1 MKRISKQRIVM
12 LFVLAVFVALVV
24 ITFRTPGSVAEL
36 ETYQPDTYATP
47 FALLPPVIAIGLALI
62 TKEVY
67 SSLFIGILTGG
78 LLYANFNLELM
89 LQTIFFHEKGGM
101 IYKLADSWNVGILVF
116 LVVLGILVAAM
127 NKAGGSAAPAA
138 NKTSY
143 TAAEALELYKSAAN
157 KVKTTAKSATRTS
170 ETIRT
175 ISGSIPSLYSSFG
188 FKEGTKTEKVV
199 ANGSSELK
207 DKFPVEKKSYTCN
220 LSASDIK
227 SATVQ
232 NNGSS
237 KVVTIVVKDDN
248 PGTYSNS
255 SKCVSTISIPIG
267 TWTCKGV
274 TLRGTI
280 DANGRLTSLY
290 YKMPTYVTQGSDA
303 FAFSLE
309 QNWTV
314 AY

>member
-1 MKRISKQRIVM
+1 MMTGCSEATRNFLKNGWDYEVDGVQYE
-12 LFVLAVFVALVV
+12 
-24 ITFRTPGSVAEL
+24 PGFNDTYESVAPAVNSSAADRSAYGSY
-36 ETYQPDTYATP
+36 TGPAASGSTVTAGGAAT
-47 FALLPPVIAIGLALI
+47 AGA
-62 TKEVY
+62 
-67 SSLFIGILTGG
+67 
-78 LLYANFNLELM
+78 
-89 LQTIFFHEKGGM
+89 
-101 IYKLADSWNVGILVF
+101 
-116 LVVLGILVAAM
+116 
-127 NKAGGSAAPAA
+127 KAGAAKAGSNAAAPAA

-199 ANGSSELK
+199 AKGSSELK

-232 NNGSS
+232 SNGSS

-309 QNWTV
+309 QNWSV

>member
-1 MKRISKQRIVM
+1 MKTRTSRIFAILMAVAMVLMMTGCSEATRIFLKNGWDYEVDG
-12 LFVLAVFVALVV
+12 VQYE
-24 ITFRTPGSVAEL
+24 PGFNDTYESVAPAVNSSAADRSAYGSY
-36 ETYQPDTYATP
+36 TGPAASGSTVTAGGAAT
-47 FALLPPVIAIGLALI
+47 AGA
-62 TKEVY
+62 
-67 SSLFIGILTGG
+67 
-78 LLYANFNLELM
+78 
-89 LQTIFFHEKGGM
+89 
-101 IYKLADSWNVGILVF
+101 
-116 LVVLGILVAAM
+116 
-127 NKAGGSAAPAA
+127 KAGAAKAGSNAAAPAA

-199 ANGSSELK
+199 AKGASELK

-232 NNGSS
+232 SNGSS

>member
-1 MKRISKQRIVM
+1 MKTRTSRIFAILMAVAMVLMMTGCSEATRIFLKNGWDYEVDG
-12 LFVLAVFVALVV
+12 VQYE
-24 ITFRTPGSVAEL
+24 PGFNDTYESVAPAVNSSAADRSAYGSY
-36 ETYQPDTYATP
+36 TGPAASGSTVTAGGAAT
-47 FALLPPVIAIGLALI
+47 AGA
-62 TKEVY
+62 
-67 SSLFIGILTGG
+67 
-78 LLYANFNLELM
+78 
-89 LQTIFFHEKGGM
+89 
-101 IYKLADSWNVGILVF
+101 
-116 LVVLGILVAAM
+116 
-127 NKAGGSAAPAA
+127 KAGAAKAGSNAAAPAA

-199 ANGSSELK
+199 AKGASELK

-232 NNGSS
+232 SNGSS

-290 YKMPTYVTQGSDA
+290 YKMPTYVT
-303 FAFSLE
+303 
-309 QNWTV
+309 V

>member
-1 MKRISKQRIVM
+1 MKNTKLSRVFVVM
-12 LFVLAVFVALVV
+12 LAAVMVFMMTGCAGWDFLKNGWDYEVDGVKLEPGFNDTYEYAAPAANGSAADRSAYGSYSGPAAGSA
-24 ITFRTPGSVAEL
+24 TAGSVAAGS
-36 ETYQPDTYATP
+36 TA
-47 FALLPPVIAIGLALI
+47 G
-62 TKEVY
+62 
-67 SSLFIGILTGG
+67 
-78 LLYANFNLELM
+78 
-89 LQTIFFHEKGGM
+89 
-101 IYKLADSWNVGILVF
+101 
-116 LVVLGILVAAM
+116 AA
-127 NKAGGSAAPAA
+127 KAGSAASGSAAAA

-157 KVKTTAKSATRTS
+157 KVKSTAKSATRTS

-175 ISGSIPSLYSSFG
+175 ISGSIPSMYSTFG

-199 ANGSSELK
+199 AKGSSELK
-207 DKFPVEKKSYTCN
+207 EKFPVEKKAYTCN

-232 NNGSS
+232 SNGSS

>member
-1 MKRISKQRIVM
+1 MKTRTSRFFAILMAVAM
-12 LFVLAVFVALVV
+12 VLMMTGCSEATRNFLKYGWDYEVDGVKYE
-24 ITFRTPGSVAEL
+24 PGFNDTYESVAPAVNSSAADRSA
-36 ETYQPDTYATP
+36 Y
-47 FALLPPVIAIGLALI
+47 GS
-62 TKEVY
+62 Y
-67 SSLFIGILTGG
+67 SGP
-78 LLYANFNLELM
+78 
-89 LQTIFFHEKGGM
+89 
-101 IYKLADSWNVGILVF
+101 
-116 LVVLGILVAAM
+116 AASGSTVT
-127 NKAGGSAAPAA
+127 AGSAATAPKAGSAAKAGSNAGAAAA

-188 FKEGTKTEKVV
+188 FKEGTKSEKVV
-199 ANGSSELK
+199 ANGASELK

-232 NNGSS
+232 SNGSG
-237 KVVTIVVKDDN
+237 KVVTILVKDDN

>member
-1 MKRISKQRIVM
+1 MKNQTRLSR
-12 LFVLAVFVALVV
+12 LLV
-24 ITFRTPGSVAEL
+24 
-36 ETYQPDTYATP
+36 
-47 FALLPPVIAIGLALI
+47 
-62 TKEVY
+62 
-67 SSLFIGILTGG
+67 ILTALAMVFMMTGCSEATRNFLKYG
-78 LLYANFNLELM
+78 WDYEANGVKYEPGFEY
-89 LQTIFFHEKGGM
+89 TYE
-101 IYKLADSWNVGILVF
+101 YV
-116 LVVLGILVAAM
+116 
-127 NKAGGSAAPAA
+127 APAA
-138 NKTSY
+138 NGSAAASTVSGGPAAAGSASGAAAGSASGAAASGNAAAVNKSSY

-157 KVKTTAKSATRTS
+157 KVKSTAKSATRTS
-170 ETIRT
+170 ETIKT
-175 ISGSIPSLYSSFG
+175 ISGSIPSLYSNFG

-199 ANGSSELK
+199 ANGASELK
-207 DKFPVEKKSYTCN
+207 DKFPVEGKSYTCN

-232 NNGSS
+232 NSGSG

-267 TWTCKGV
+267 KWTCKGV
-274 TLRGTI
+274 VLRGTI
-280 DANGRLTSLY
+280 DGNGRLTSLY

>member
-1 MKRISKQRIVM
+1 MKHRTLSRF
-12 LFVLAVFVALVV
+12 LVLAL
-24 ITFRTPGSVAEL
+24 SVA
-36 ETYQPDTYATP
+36 
-47 FALLPPVIAIGLALI
+47 
-62 TKEVY
+62 
-67 SSLFIGILTGG
+67 
-78 LLYANFNLELM
+78 M
-89 LQTIFFHEKGGM
+89 
-101 IYKLADSWNVGILVF
+101 VF
-116 LVVLGILVAAM
+116 LMTGCAGWEFLKNGWDYEVDGVKIEPGFNATYEYAAPAVSSSPADRTAYGSY
-127 NKAGGSAAPAA
+127 AGPAASGSTAGNAAPAA

-157 KVKTTAKSATRTS
+157 KVKSTAKSATRTS
-170 ETIRT
+170 ETIRA
-175 ISGSIPSLYSSFG
+175 ISGSIPSMYSTFG

-199 ANGSSELK
+199 ASGASELK

>member
-1 MKRISKQRIVM
+1 MKTKLSR
-12 LFVLAVFVALVV
+12 VFVVLMAVV
-24 ITFRTPGSVAEL
+24 MVLMMTGCSEATSNFLKNGWDYEVDGVKYEPGFNDTYESVA
-36 ETYQPDTYATP
+36 PA
-47 FALLPPVIAIGLALI
+47 
-62 TKEVY
+62 
-67 SSLFIGILTGG
+67 
-78 LLYANFNLELM
+78 AN
-89 LQTIFFHEKGGM
+89 
-101 IYKLADSWNVGILVF
+101 
-116 LVVLGILVAAM
+116 
-127 NKAGGSAAPAA
+127 GSAADRSAYGSYAGPAA
-138 NKTSY
+138 AGSTATAGAATAGAATAGSAKAGAAKAGSTAGAAAVNKTSY

-232 NNGSS
+232 SNGSS

>member
-1 MKRISKQRIVM
+1 MKNTKKLSR
-12 LFVLAVFVALVV
+12 VFVVLMA
-24 ITFRTPGSVAEL
+24 VAMV
-36 ETYQPDTYATP
+36 
-47 FALLPPVIAIGLALI
+47 FALTACSEPTSNFLHNGWDYEANGVKYEPGLDVTYEYVAPA
-62 TKEVY
+62 
-67 SSLFIGILTGG
+67 
-78 LLYANFNLELM
+78 AN
-89 LQTIFFHEKGGM
+89 
-101 IYKLADSWNVGILVF
+101 
-116 LVVLGILVAAM
+116 
-127 NKAGGSAAPAA
+127 GSAADRSAYGSYSGATASSGSTASASAGSASAASGSASAKAGSTAGKASSGSAAAA

-143 TAAEALELYKSAAN
+143 TAAEALDLYKTAAN
-157 KVKTTAKSATRTS
+157 KVKGTAKSATRTS
-170 ETIRT
+170 ETIKT

-199 ANGSSELK
+199 AKGASELK
-207 DKFPVEKKSYTCN
+207 EKFPVEGKSYTCN

-232 NNGSS
+232 NSGSN
-237 KVVTIVVKDDN
+237 KIVTIVVKDDSA
-248 PGTYSNS
+248 GTYDKS

-267 TWTCKGV
+267 KWTCKGV

-280 DANGRLTSLY
+280 DSNGRLTSLY

>member
-1 MKRISKQRIVM
+1 MKTRTSRIFAILMAVAMVLMMTGCSEATRIFLKNGWDYEVDG
-12 LFVLAVFVALVV
+12 VQYE
-24 ITFRTPGSVAEL
+24 PGFNDTYESVAPAVNSSAADRSAYGSY
-36 ETYQPDTYATP
+36 TGPAASGSTVTAGGAAT
-47 FALLPPVIAIGLALI
+47 AGA
-62 TKEVY
+62 
-67 SSLFIGILTGG
+67 
-78 LLYANFNLELM
+78 
-89 LQTIFFHEKGGM
+89 
-101 IYKLADSWNVGILVF
+101 
-116 LVVLGILVAAM
+116 
-127 NKAGGSAAPAA
+127 KAGAAKAGSNAAAPAA

-175 ISGSIPSLYSSFG
+175 FSGSIPSLYSSFG

-199 ANGSSELK
+199 AKGASELK

-232 NNGSS
+232 SNGSS

-309 QNWTV
+309 QNWSV

>member
-1 MKRISKQRIVM
+1 MKTRTSRIFAILMAVAMVLMMTGCSEATRIFLKNGWDYEVDG
-12 LFVLAVFVALVV
+12 VQYE
-24 ITFRTPGSVAEL
+24 PGFNDTYESVAPAVNSSAADRSAYGSY
-36 ETYQPDTYATP
+36 TGPAASGSTVTAGGAAT
-47 FALLPPVIAIGLALI
+47 AGA
-62 TKEVY
+62 
-67 SSLFIGILTGG
+67 
-78 LLYANFNLELM
+78 
-89 LQTIFFHEKGGM
+89 
-101 IYKLADSWNVGILVF
+101 
-116 LVVLGILVAAM
+116 
-127 NKAGGSAAPAA
+127 KAGAAKAGSNAAAPAA

-199 ANGSSELK
+199 AKGASELK

-232 NNGSS
+232 SNGSS

-309 QNWTV
+309 QSWSV

>member
-1 MKRISKQRIVM
+1 MKTRTSRIFAILMAVAMVLMMTGCSEATRIFLKNGWDYEVDG
-12 LFVLAVFVALVV
+12 VQYE
-24 ITFRTPGSVAEL
+24 PGFNDTYESVAPAVNSSAADRSAYGSY
-36 ETYQPDTYATP
+36 TGPAASGSTVTAGGAAT
-47 FALLPPVIAIGLALI
+47 AGA
-62 TKEVY
+62 
-67 SSLFIGILTGG
+67 
-78 LLYANFNLELM
+78 
-89 LQTIFFHEKGGM
+89 
-101 IYKLADSWNVGILVF
+101 
-116 LVVLGILVAAM
+116 
-127 NKAGGSAAPAA
+127 KAGAAKAGSNAAAPAA

-199 ANGSSELK
+199 AKGASELK

-232 NNGSS
+232 SNGSS
-237 KVVTIVVKDDN
+237 KIVTIVVKDDN

-309 QNWTV
+309 QNWSV

>member
-1 MKRISKQRIVM
+1 MSPSLR
-12 LFVLAVFVALVV
+12 LPTVLPLTAPRTVPTPAPPLPVPPRLQALPLPVPPRLALPKPVAL
-24 ITFRTPGSVAEL
+24 
-36 ETYQPDTYATP
+36 
-47 FALLPPVIAIGLALI
+47 LLPPPTRPLTPLLRLSSFTRALP
-62 TKEVY
+62 TRSRPPRSPRPVRPRP
-67 SSLFIGILTGG
+67 S
-78 LLYANFNLELM
+78 
-89 LQTIFFHEKGGM
+89 
-101 IYKLADSWNVGILVF
+101 VP
-116 LVVLGILVAAM
+116 
-127 NKAGGSAAPAA
+127 SA
-138 NKTSY
+138 
-143 TAAEALELYKSAAN
+143 
-157 KVKTTAKSATRTS
+157 V
-170 ETIRT
+170 
-175 ISGSIPSLYSSFG
+175 PSPLYSSFG

>member
-1 MKRISKQRIVM
+1 MKTRTSRIFAILMAVAMVLMMTGCSEATRIFLKNGWDYEVDG
-12 LFVLAVFVALVV
+12 VQYE
-24 ITFRTPGSVAEL
+24 PGFNDTYESVAPAVNSSAADRSAYGSY
-36 ETYQPDTYATP
+36 TGPAASGSTVTAGGAAT
-47 FALLPPVIAIGLALI
+47 AGA
-62 TKEVY
+62 
-67 SSLFIGILTGG
+67 
-78 LLYANFNLELM
+78 
-89 LQTIFFHEKGGM
+89 
-101 IYKLADSWNVGILVF
+101 
-116 LVVLGILVAAM
+116 
-127 NKAGGSAAPAA
+127 KAGAAKAGSNAAAPAA

-232 NNGSS
+232 SNGSS

-309 QNWTV
+309 QNWSV

>member
-1 MKRISKQRIVM
+1 MKQQKLSRILVAVMAIVM
-12 LFVLAVFVALVV
+12 VFALTGCSEVTSNFLKNGWDYEADGVKYEPGFNDTYEYQTPAVNSSAADRSAYGSYEGAA
-24 ITFRTPGSVAEL
+24 TSGSVA
-36 ETYQPDTYATP
+36 TAGGSAAT
-47 FALLPPVIAIGLALI
+47 AG
-62 TKEVY
+62 
-67 SSLFIGILTGG
+67 
-78 LLYANFNLELM
+78 
-89 LQTIFFHEKGGM
+89 
-101 IYKLADSWNVGILVF
+101 
-116 LVVLGILVAAM
+116 AAKAGSA
-127 NKAGGSAAPAA
+127 KAGGATAGTAAPAA

-175 ISGSIPSLYSSFG
+175 ISGSIPSLYSTFG
-188 FKEGTKTEKVV
+188 FKEGTKSEKVV
-199 ANGSSELK
+199 ANGASELK
-207 DKFPVEKKSYTCN
+207 DKFPVEGKSYTCN

-232 NNGSS
+232 SNGSS
-237 KVVTIVVKDDN
+237 KVVTIQVKDDN

>member
-1 MKRISKQRIVM
+1 MKTRTSRIFAILMAVAMVLMMTGCSEATRIFLKNGWDYEVDG
-12 LFVLAVFVALVV
+12 VQYE
-24 ITFRTPGSVAEL
+24 PGFNDTYESVAPAVNSSAADRSAYGSY
-36 ETYQPDTYATP
+36 TGPAASGSTVTAGGAAT
-47 FALLPPVIAIGLALI
+47 AGA
-62 TKEVY
+62 
-67 SSLFIGILTGG
+67 
-78 LLYANFNLELM
+78 
-89 LQTIFFHEKGGM
+89 
-101 IYKLADSWNVGILVF
+101 
-116 LVVLGILVAAM
+116 
-127 NKAGGSAAPAA
+127 KAGVAKAGSNAAAPAA

-199 ANGSSELK
+199 AKGASELK

-232 NNGSS
+232 SNGSS

-309 QNWTV
+309 QNWSV

>member
-1 MKRISKQRIVM
+1 MKNRTLSRV
-12 LFVLAVFVALVV
+12 FVVLLAVAMVFMMTGCSEATRNFLKNGWDYEVDGVQIEPGFDGTYEYVA
-24 ITFRTPGSVAEL
+24 PA
-36 ETYQPDTYATP
+36 
-47 FALLPPVIAIGLALI
+47 
-62 TKEVY
+62 
-67 SSLFIGILTGG
+67 
-78 LLYANFNLELM
+78 AN
-89 LQTIFFHEKGGM
+89 
-101 IYKLADSWNVGILVF
+101 
-116 LVVLGILVAAM
+116 
-127 NKAGGSAAPAA
+127 GSAADPSAYGSYSGPAA
-138 NKTSY
+138 SGSASSGAAASSAKPGAARPGAAASGNTAATNKTSY

-157 KVKTTAKSATRTS
+157 KVKSTAKSATRTS

-175 ISGSIPSLYSSFG
+175 ISGSIPSMYSTFG
-188 FKEGTKTEKVV
+188 FKEGTNNEKVV
-199 ANGSSELK
+199 ASGASALK
-207 DKFPVEKKSYTCN
+207 DKFPVEGKSYTCN

-267 TWTCKGV
+267 KWTCKGV

-280 DANGRLTSLY
+280 DGNGRLTSLY
-290 YKMPTYVTQGSDA
+290 YKMPTYVTQGNDA

>member
-1 MKRISKQRIVM
+1 MKTRTSRIFAILMAVAM
-12 LFVLAVFVALVV
+12 VLMMTGCSEATRNFLKNGWDYEVDGVQYE
-24 ITFRTPGSVAEL
+24 PGFNDTYESVAPAVNSSAADRSAYGSY
-36 ETYQPDTYATP
+36 TGPAASGSTVTAGGAAT
-47 FALLPPVIAIGLALI
+47 AGA
-62 TKEVY
+62 
-67 SSLFIGILTGG
+67 
-78 LLYANFNLELM
+78 
-89 LQTIFFHEKGGM
+89 
-101 IYKLADSWNVGILVF
+101 
-116 LVVLGILVAAM
+116 
-127 NKAGGSAAPAA
+127 KAGAAKAGSNAAAPVA

-199 ANGSSELK
+199 AKGSSELK

-232 NNGSS
+232 SNGSS

>member
-1 MKRISKQRIVM
+1 MKTKLSR
-12 LFVLAVFVALVV
+12 VFVILMAVAMVLMMTGCSEATSNFLKNGWDYEVDGV
-24 ITFRTPGSVAEL
+24 KYEPGFNDTYESVAPAANGSAADRSAYGSYSGPAASGS
-36 ETYQPDTYATP
+36 TAT
-47 FALLPPVIAIGLALI
+47 AG
-62 TKEVY
+62 
-67 SSLFIGILTGG
+67 
-78 LLYANFNLELM
+78 
-89 LQTIFFHEKGGM
+89 
-101 IYKLADSWNVGILVF
+101 
-116 LVVLGILVAAM
+116 AATAGAAKAGAA
-127 NKAGGSAAPAA
+127 KAGGSAAPAA

-157 KVKTTAKSATRTS
+157 KVKTK
-170 ETIRT
+170 
-175 ISGSIPSLYSSFG
+175 
-188 FKEGTKTEKVV
+188 GTKTEKVV

-255 SKCVSTISIPIG
+255 SKCVSTISIRIG

>member
-1 MKRISKQRIVM
+1 MKTRTSRIFAILMAVAMVLMMTGCSEATRIFLKNGWDYEVDG
-12 LFVLAVFVALVV
+12 VQYE
-24 ITFRTPGSVAEL
+24 PGFNDTYESVAPAVNSSAADRSAYGSY
-36 ETYQPDTYATP
+36 TGPAASGSTVTAGGAAT
-47 FALLPPVIAIGLALI
+47 AGA
-62 TKEVY
+62 
-67 SSLFIGILTGG
+67 
-78 LLYANFNLELM
+78 
-89 LQTIFFHEKGGM
+89 
-101 IYKLADSWNVGILVF
+101 
-116 LVVLGILVAAM
+116 
-127 NKAGGSAAPAA
+127 KAGAVKAGSNAAAPAA

-199 ANGSSELK
+199 AKGASELK

-232 NNGSS
+232 SNGSS

-309 QNWTV
+309 QNWSV

>member
-1 MKRISKQRIVM
+1 
-12 LFVLAVFVALVV
+12 
-24 ITFRTPGSVAEL
+24 
-36 ETYQPDTYATP
+36 
-47 FALLPPVIAIGLALI
+47 
-62 TKEVY
+62 
-67 SSLFIGILTGG
+67 
-78 LLYANFNLELM
+78 
-89 LQTIFFHEKGGM
+89 
-101 IYKLADSWNVGILVF
+101 
-116 LVVLGILVAAM
+116 
-127 NKAGGSAAPAA
+127 
-138 NKTSY
+138 
-143 TAAEALELYKSAAN
+143 
-157 KVKTTAKSATRTS
+157 
-170 ETIRT
+170 
-175 ISGSIPSLYSSFG
+175 
-188 FKEGTKTEKVV
+188 
-199 ANGSSELK
+199 
-207 DKFPVEKKSYTCN
+207 EKKSYTCN

-232 NNGSS
+232 SNGSG
-237 KVVTIVVKDDN
+237 KVVTILVKDDN

>member
-1 MKRISKQRIVM
+1 MKTRTSRIFAILMAVAM
-12 LFVLAVFVALVV
+12 VLMMTGCSEATRNFLKNGWDYEVDGVQYE
-24 ITFRTPGSVAEL
+24 PGFNDTYESVAPAVNSSAADRSAYGSY
-36 ETYQPDTYATP
+36 TGPAASGSTVTAGGAAT
-47 FALLPPVIAIGLALI
+47 AGA
-62 TKEVY
+62 
-67 SSLFIGILTGG
+67 
-78 LLYANFNLELM
+78 
-89 LQTIFFHEKGGM
+89 
-101 IYKLADSWNVGILVF
+101 
-116 LVVLGILVAAM
+116 
-127 NKAGGSAAPAA
+127 KAGAAKAGSNAAAPAA

-199 ANGSSELK
+199 AKGSSELK

-232 NNGSS
+232 SNGSS

-309 QNWTV
+309 QNWSV

>member
-1 MKRISKQRIVM
+1 MKTRTSRFFAILMAVAM
-12 LFVLAVFVALVV
+12 VLMMTGCSEATRNFLKYGWDYEVDGVQYE
-24 ITFRTPGSVAEL
+24 PGFNDTYESVAPAL
-36 ETYQPDTYATP
+36 NSSAADRSAYGSYSGPAASGSTVTAGGAT
-47 FALLPPVIAIGLALI
+47 A
-62 TKEVY
+62 
-67 SSLFIGILTGG
+67 
-78 LLYANFNLELM
+78 
-89 LQTIFFHEKGGM
+89 
-101 IYKLADSWNVGILVF
+101 
-116 LVVLGILVAAM
+116 
-127 NKAGGSAAPAA
+127 GSAATAPKAGSAAKAGSNAGAAAA

-188 FKEGTKTEKVV
+188 FKEGTKSEKVV
-199 ANGSSELK
+199 ANGASELK

-232 NNGSS
+232 SNGSS

-280 DANGRLTSLY
+280 DGSGRLTSLY

-309 QNWTV
+309 QNWSV

>member
-1 MKRISKQRIVM
+1 MKTRTSRIFAILMAVAMVLMMTGCSEATRIFLKNGWDYEVDG
-12 LFVLAVFVALVV
+12 VQYE
-24 ITFRTPGSVAEL
+24 PGFNDTYESVAPAVNSSAADRSAYGSY
-36 ETYQPDTYATP
+36 TGPAASGSTVTAGGAAT
-47 FALLPPVIAIGLALI
+47 AGA
-62 TKEVY
+62 
-67 SSLFIGILTGG
+67 
-78 LLYANFNLELM
+78 
-89 LQTIFFHEKGGM
+89 
-101 IYKLADSWNVGILVF
+101 
-116 LVVLGILVAAM
+116 
-127 NKAGGSAAPAA
+127 KAGAAKAGSNAAAPAA

-175 ISGSIPSLYSSFG
+175 MSGSIPSLYSSFG

-199 ANGSSELK
+199 AKGASELK

-232 NNGSS
+232 SNGSS

-309 QNWTV
+309 QNWSV

>member
-1 MKRISKQRIVM
+1 MKTRTSRIFAILMAVAMVLMMTGCSEATRIFLKNGWDYEVDG
-12 LFVLAVFVALVV
+12 VQYE
-24 ITFRTPGSVAEL
+24 PGFNDTYESVAPAVNSSAADRSAYGSY
-36 ETYQPDTYATP
+36 TGPAASGSTVTAGGAAT
-47 FALLPPVIAIGLALI
+47 AGA
-62 TKEVY
+62 
-67 SSLFIGILTGG
+67 
-78 LLYANFNLELM
+78 
-89 LQTIFFHEKGGM
+89 
-101 IYKLADSWNVGILVF
+101 
-116 LVVLGILVAAM
+116 
-127 NKAGGSAAPAA
+127 KAGAVKAGSNAAAPAA

-199 ANGSSELK
+199 AKGASELK

-232 NNGSS
+232 SNGSS

>member
-1 MKRISKQRIVM
+1 MKTRTSRIFAILMAVAMVLMMTGCSEATRIFLKNGWDYEVDG
-12 LFVLAVFVALVV
+12 VQYE
-24 ITFRTPGSVAEL
+24 PGFNDTYESVAPAVNSSAADRSAYGSY
-36 ETYQPDTYATP
+36 TGPAASGSTVTAGGAAT
-47 FALLPPVIAIGLALI
+47 AGA
-62 TKEVY
+62 
-67 SSLFIGILTGG
+67 
-78 LLYANFNLELM
+78 
-89 LQTIFFHEKGGM
+89 
-101 IYKLADSWNVGILVF
+101 
-116 LVVLGILVAAM
+116 
-127 NKAGGSAAPAA
+127 KAGAAKAGSNAAAPAA

-199 ANGSSELK
+199 AKGASELK

-232 NNGSS
+232 SNGSS

-309 QNWTV
+309 QNWSV

>member
-1 MKRISKQRIVM
+1 MKTRTSRIFAILMAVAM
-12 LFVLAVFVALVV
+12 VLMMTGCSEATRNFLKNGWDYEVDGVQYE
-24 ITFRTPGSVAEL
+24 PGFNDTYESVAPAVNSSAADRSAYGSY
-36 ETYQPDTYATP
+36 TGPAASGSTVTAGGAAT
-47 FALLPPVIAIGLALI
+47 AGA
-62 TKEVY
+62 
-67 SSLFIGILTGG
+67 
-78 LLYANFNLELM
+78 
-89 LQTIFFHEKGGM
+89 
-101 IYKLADSWNVGILVF
+101 
-116 LVVLGILVAAM
+116 
-127 NKAGGSAAPAA
+127 KAGAAKAGSNAAAPAA

-199 ANGSSELK
+199 AKGASELK

-232 NNGSS
+232 SNGSS

>member
-1 MKRISKQRIVM
+1 MKTRTSRIFAILMAVAM
-12 LFVLAVFVALVV
+12 VLMMTGCSEATWNFLKYGWDYEVDGVQYE
-24 ITFRTPGSVAEL
+24 PGFNDTYESVA
-36 ETYQPDTYATP
+36 PAVNSSAADPYAY
-47 FALLPPVIAIGLALI
+47 GS
-62 TKEVY
+62 Y
-67 SSLFIGILTGG
+67 SGPAVSSSYGSTV
-78 LLYANFNLELM
+78 
-89 LQTIFFHEKGGM
+89 T
-101 IYKLADSWNVGILVF
+101 
-116 LVVLGILVAAM
+116 
-127 NKAGGSAAPAA
+127 AGGSATAGSTAGSAKAGSAKAGSSAAAPAA

-199 ANGSSELK
+199 ANGASELK

-232 NNGSS
+232 SNGSS

-309 QNWTV
+309 QNWSV

>member
-1 MKRISKQRIVM
+1 MKNKTLSRILVM
-12 LFVLAVFVALVV
+12 ALAAALVFVMTGCAGWDFLKNGWDYEVDGV
-24 ITFRTPGSVAEL
+24 KIEPGFNETYEYAAPAVSSSPADRTAYGSYAAPAAGSVTAGS
-36 ETYQPDTYATP
+36 TA
-47 FALLPPVIAIGLALI
+47 G
-62 TKEVY
+62 
-67 SSLFIGILTGG
+67 
-78 LLYANFNLELM
+78 
-89 LQTIFFHEKGGM
+89 
-101 IYKLADSWNVGILVF
+101 
-116 LVVLGILVAAM
+116 AA
-127 NKAGGSAAPAA
+127 KAGSAAGKTASGNAAAA

-157 KVKTTAKSATRTS
+157 KVKSTAKSATRTS

-175 ISGSIPSLYSSFG
+175 ISGSIPSMYSTFG
-188 FKEGTKTEKVV
+188 FKEGTNSEKVV
-199 ANGSSELK
+199 ASGASALK
-207 DKFPVEKKSYTCN
+207 DKFPVEGKSYTCN

-232 NNGSS
+232 SSGSG
-237 KVVTIVVKDDN
+237 KVVTIQVKDDN

-267 TWTCKGV
+267 KWTCKGV
-274 TLRGTI
+274 VLRGTI

-290 YKMPTYVTQGSDA
+290 YKMPTYVTQGNDA

>member
-1 MKRISKQRIVM
+1 MKNNNKLSRI
-12 LFVLAVFVALVV
+12 F
-24 ITFRTPGSVAEL
+24 
-36 ETYQPDTYATP
+36 
-47 FALLPPVIAIGLALI
+47 
-62 TKEVY
+62 
-67 SSLFIGILTGG
+67 
-78 LLYANFNLELM
+78 
-89 LQTIFFHEKGGM
+89 
-101 IYKLADSWNVGILVF
+101 
-116 LVVLGILVAAM
+116 VVLMAFAMIFMMTGCSETTSNFMKNGWDYEVDGEQLEPGIDENYVPASADRSAYGSYSGPATSGSTAGAAT
-127 NKAGGSAAPAA
+127 AGGSSAAAGSSSSAASSDSAAAA

-143 TAAEALELYKSAAN
+143 TAAEALDLYKTAAN

-170 ETIRT
+170 ETIKT
-175 ISGSIPSLYSSFG
+175 IKGSIPSLYSSFG

-207 DKFPVEKKSYTCN
+207 DKFPVEGKSYTCN
-220 LSASDIK
+220 LSASDIV

-232 NNGSS
+232 NNGSN
-237 KVVTIVVKDDN
+237 KVVTIVVKDDKE
-248 PGTYSNS
+248 GTYSNS

-274 TLRGTI
+274 TIRGTI

>member
-1 MKRISKQRIVM
+1 MKTRTSRIFAILMAVAMVLMMTGCSEATRIFLKNGWDYEVDG
-12 LFVLAVFVALVV
+12 VQYE
-24 ITFRTPGSVAEL
+24 PGFNDTYESVAPAVNSSAADRSAYGSY
-36 ETYQPDTYATP
+36 TGPAASGSNVTAGGAAT
-47 FALLPPVIAIGLALI
+47 AGA
-62 TKEVY
+62 
-67 SSLFIGILTGG
+67 
-78 LLYANFNLELM
+78 
-89 LQTIFFHEKGGM
+89 
-101 IYKLADSWNVGILVF
+101 
-116 LVVLGILVAAM
+116 
-127 NKAGGSAAPAA
+127 KAGAAKAGSNAAAPAA

-199 ANGSSELK
+199 AKGASELK

-232 NNGSS
+232 SNGSS

-267 TWTCKGV
+267 TWTCKDV

>member
-1 MKRISKQRIVM
+1 MKTKLSR
-12 LFVLAVFVALVV
+12 VFVVLMAVV
-24 ITFRTPGSVAEL
+24 MVLMMTGCSEATRNFLHNGWDYEVDGVKYEPGFNDTYESVA
-36 ETYQPDTYATP
+36 PA
-47 FALLPPVIAIGLALI
+47 
-62 TKEVY
+62 
-67 SSLFIGILTGG
+67 
-78 LLYANFNLELM
+78 AN
-89 LQTIFFHEKGGM
+89 
-101 IYKLADSWNVGILVF
+101 
-116 LVVLGILVAAM
+116 
-127 NKAGGSAAPAA
+127 GSAADRSAYGSYAGPAA
-138 NKTSY
+138 AGSTATAGAATAGSAKAGAAKAGSTAGAAAVNKTSY

-199 ANGSSELK
+199 AKGASELK

-232 NNGSS
+232 SNGSS